1 MPRLHWQARWWSIR
15 AFTLIE
21 LLVVIAIIAVL
32 IGLLLPAV
40 QKVRE
45 ASYRAKCANNL
56 KQFGIA
62 LHAYH
67 DVEGAF
73 PPGGKFGNGKT
84 GSGTNGNWDNSKG
97 TWLIFTLP
105 YLEQGNLYNH
115 LQKLSD
121 PTFNST
127 GDLVKQHLLPFNL
140 PYGRCPSDDFN
151 PGLDAFVNYMAN
163 IGPVCSNDNQCNLFQ
178 PFDRYCQPPHSYQG
192 QPPLGDWGYDSL
204 PLRQKVG
211 DRTDNCFS
219 TSCLPG
225 MFGRMNGGPAGRVS
239 LKDCPDGTTN
249 TILLG
254 ETLPHEN
261 GWMSHQGTIA
271 AGGWA
276 FWDSVP
282 LLITTTPI
290 NYYSGDQTYPCTG
303 NAKAAA
309 HDAYNE
315 NISMGAKSKHT
326 GGCNFCFVDGS
337 VHFISQTIDYKPYN
351 LLGCRRD
358 GMVISDY

>member
-1 MPRLHWQARWWSIR
+1 MPNLSWRARWSVR

-45 ASYRAKCANNL
+45 ASYRMKCSNNL

-67 DVEGAF
+67 DVQGAF
-73 PPGGKFGNGKT
+73 CPGGKFGI
-84 GSGTNGNWDNSKG
+84 GSKDDGNWGNSKG
-97 TWLIFTLP
+97 TWVVFILP
-105 YLEQGNLYNH
+105 YMEQGNIYNH
-115 LQKLSD
+115 LQRLSD
-121 PTFNST
+121 PKFDST
-127 GDLVKQHLLPFNL
+127 GDLVKQGILPVNL
-140 PYGRCPSDDFN
+140 PYGRCPSDDYN
-151 PGLDAFVNYMAN
+151 PGKDAFVNYMVN
-163 IGPVCSNDNQCNLFQ
+163 IGPVCSNDNQCQIFQ
-178 PFDRYCQPPHSYQG
+178 PFDRYCQPSHSYQG

-204 PLRQKVG
+204 IYRQKVG
-211 DRTDNCFS
+211 DRTDNCFN

-225 MFGRMNGGPAGRVS
+225 MFGRMNAGPASRIS
-239 LKDCPDGTTN
+239 MKDVPDGTTN

-254 ETLPHEN
+254 ETLPNQN
-261 GWMSHQGTIA
+261 GWMIHQGTIA
-271 AGGWA
+271 EGGWA

-282 LLITTTPI
+282 LLVTTTPI
-290 NYYSGDQTYPCTG
+290 NYYSGDLTYPCSG
-303 NAKAAA
+303 NAKAGA

-315 NISMGAKSKHT
+315 NISMGAKSKHA
-326 GGCNFCFVDGS
+326 GGANFCFVDGS
-337 VHFISQTIDYKPYN
+337 VHFISQTIDPRTYA

-358 GMVISDY
+358 GMVASDY